1 MRPLTASA
9 DKATTRVVTIDY
21 RLSTTNSTLLEQR
34 VERLACV
41 VGRLWLAVLVGGEV
55 ANDLGLVER
64 ALVACVLRGDARRD
78 VLAALPH
85 RGGVEEA
92 AVAAGVQI
100 GPALHASLIGGRL
113 LDAPALVPPPV
124 ALEDLRAPTPP

>member
-41 VGRLWLAVLVGGEV
+41 VGRLGLAVLVGGEV

-64 ALVACVLRGDARRD
+64 TLVAGVLWGDARRG

-85 RGGVEEA
+85 RGGGEKA
-92 AVAAGVQI
+92 AVAASMQVR
-100 GPALHASLIGGRL
+100 PALHSGLIRGRL
-113 LDAPALVPPPV
+113 LDTYALV
-124 ALEDLRAPTPP
+124 